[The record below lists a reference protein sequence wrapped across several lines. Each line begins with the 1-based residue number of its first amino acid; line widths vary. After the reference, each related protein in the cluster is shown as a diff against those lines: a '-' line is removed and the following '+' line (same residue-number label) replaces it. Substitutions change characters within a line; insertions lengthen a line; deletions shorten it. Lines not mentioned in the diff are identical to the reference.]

1 MRGGGTPVPSYG
13 TTTRGASAA
22 APDGRDVRAAPSAEK
37 VLHVLAAFERRA
49 RWGLVDLARD
59 LGIPK
64 STAHRLLA
72 SLCAVGFVQ
81 HDPHEGDYLLG
92 PRAWGLAGRA
102 GDADTL
108 ADLAMPTLRDLRTA
122 TGETTFL
129 TVQEGAQA
137 RCAARVNAEHEVA
150 VLIAQGAASPLH
162 LGASNTVLLAFLPET
177 ERRLW
182 VAETLEDAEARAA
195 VETELRAIEAAG
207 FAYSA
212 SQLTP
217 GAAAIG
223 VPVRGASGRVLAGL
237 SIGAPVY
244 RFSRDRALEML
255 PLLARAGDALSRRFG
270 YVGSSAARR

>member
-1 MRGGGTPVPSYG
+1 M
-13 TTTRGASAA
+13 
-22 APDGRDVRAAPSAEK
+22 
-37 VLHVLAAFERRA
+37 LAAFERRA
-49 RWGLVDLARD
+49 RWGLVDLARH

-64 STAHRLLA
+64 SSAHRLLA
-72 SLCAVGFVQ
+72 SLCSVGFVQ
-81 HDPHEGDYLLG
+81 HDPHDGEYLLG
-92 PRAWGLAGRA
+92 PRAWGLAGRV
-102 GDADTL
+102 GDADTIV
-108 ADLAMPTLRDLRTA
+108 DFAMPTLRDLRSA
-122 TGETTFL
+122 AGETTFL

-162 LGASNTVLLAFLPET
+162 LGASNTVLLAFLPEV

-182 VAETLEDAEARAA
+182 VAEALEDAIARAA
-195 VETELRAIEAAG
+195 VERELRAIEAAG

-237 SIGAPVY
+237 SIGAPAY
-244 RFSRDRALEML
+244 RFSRERALEVL
-255 PLLARAGDALSRRFG
+255 PLLVRAGDALSRRLG
-270 YVGSSAARR
+270 YVDSATDHR